1 MRKLIIAAVIASL
14 AGCSIQSHDPEKP
27 AVTADKGSY
36 FAQNKKDS
44 IASNLVAFAGYPY
57 LISDH
62 DMPSDLK
69 AGLDFTSGAYMGF
82 NSFSSLLGSGGIGAL
97 SALTGDNIRPFGSDS
112 VILMVPL
119 QAGEKYND
127 LAVAKRAFET
137 YLKKIDASLIKP
149 DSSSAAY
156 KSELARKKFAE
167 DANMSG
173 ANCRAENAALGLL
186 SGADARC
193 GLGDYDVEIYFSRP
207 ATGREFPELS
217 ALPKGQYSVMLFN
230 LYYNYAVRSNAP
242 WAAAYD
248 DSQKVFKFKNLTL
261 PFVSPDRKD
270 GGKRIVID
278 SNNKVLY
285 L

>member
-1 MRKLIIAAVIASL
+1 MKLIVIAALVAALS
-14 AGCSIQSHDPEKP
+14 GCSIQSHDPEKP

-36 FAQNKKDS
+36 FAQDKKDS
-44 IASNLVAFAGYPY
+44 IASNLIAFAGYPY

-82 NSFSSLLGSGGIGAL
+82 NSFSSLFGAGGIGAL
-97 SALTGDNIRPFGSDS
+97 SVLTGDNIRPFGSDS

-119 QAGEKYND
+119 QPGEKYND
-127 LAVAKRAFET
+127 LSVAKRAFEN
-137 YLKKIDASLIKP
+137 YLMKIDASLITTNP
-149 DSSSAAY
+149 TSAAY
-156 KSELARKKFAE
+156 KSQLARKKFAE

-173 ANCRAENAALGLL
+173 ANCRAENAARALL

-193 GLGDYDVEIYFSRP
+193 GLSDYDIEIYFSRP
-207 ATGREFPELS
+207 ATGQEFPELGL
-217 ALPKGQYSVMLFN
+217 LPRGQYSVMLFN
-230 LYYNYAVRSNAP
+230 LYFNYQVRSSVP
-242 WAAAYD
+242 WAAVFD
-248 DSQKVFKFKNLTL
+248 DRMKFFKFKNLTL
-261 PFVSPDRKD
+261 PFVTPERKD
-270 GGKRIVID
+270 GGKRLIID